1 MKPAMHNL
9 ALDCKELKVGLY
21 LDFAELLDRKESGAK
36 TGSAE
41 GAPENRPQRD
51 FVSACERALE

>member
-1 MKPAMHNL
+1 MHNL